1 MYIAKAS
8 HPISGERLLHLFTLF
23 QDICPTGIQLI
34 YVSETTLYS
43 FICGILIGTK
53 NARRKGS
60 GRLSY
65 QAFYRV
71 YRPQTF
77 HEMSGQQHI
86 KQTLQ
91 NALLHNKTTHAYL
104 FSGPRGTGKTSAAK
118 IFAKALNCEKGPA
131 KEPCN
136 ECETCRTITEGSNT
150 DVIEFDAASNSRVEE
165 MRDIIEKV
173 RYAPASSK
181 YKVYIIDEVHMLSN
195 SAFNALLKTLEE
207 PPAHAVFILATTE
220 PHKLP
225 LTIISRCQRFD
236 FKPITAAEIVERM
249 QHVLADAEIEA
260 DDSALK
266 VIAQAASGGMR
277 DALSMLDQVVSFSG
291 EKVTAEEALLVTGSV
306 GEDIFHQLAES
317 LVSKDAGAA
326 LTLLNRLIAEGK
338 DVSRLAED
346 LITFFRDLL
355 LLKTAPELTDL
366 LEVISGDERFV
377 SLAQQFEPEALYAY
391 IDILGETQQEMR
403 FSNHA
408 KVYIESA
415 LLKMIQTR
423 SLPVAPAGAASSSPE
438 LDQKLAALERTVAE
452 LQQQLAN
459 GGGRAAPAGEATPGR
474 KNSSNNAR
482 AYKIPTG
489 KVHQVLSAATK
500 EDITIIREEWA
511 RMMQSLQRSHSA
523 LLEETEPVAA
533 SDSAFVLKFKY
544 EIHCLMA
551 SENASLRSGLAEA
564 LRQQTGK
571 AYDVVYVPEEGWLK
585 VREDFIRKSGLVK
598 NHQPTEQNA
607 ASGDASEGSDSE
619 TPQEIPAFMEG
630 AELTEE
636 DPLVSEAEKLFG
648 KEFITVHD
656 E

>member
-1 MYIAKAS
+1 MNQAK
-8 HPISGERLLHLFTLF
+8 
-23 QDICPTGIQLI
+23 
-34 YVSETTLYS
+34 
-43 FICGILIGTK
+43 
-53 NARRKGS
+53 RKGS

-77 HEMSGQQHI
+77 HEMSGQQHV

-118 IFAKALNCEKGPA
+118 IFAKALNCENGPA

-236 FKPITAAEIVERM
+236 FKPITASEIVERM
-249 QHVLADAEIEA
+249 THVLKDAEIEA
-260 DDSALK
+260 DNSALK

-291 EKVTAEEALLVTGSV
+291 DRVTAEEALLVTGSV
-306 GEDIFHQLAES
+306 GEDIFHQLAEA
-317 LVSKDAGAA
+317 LLTKDAGAA

-338 DVSRLAED
+338 DVSRLAEN

-355 LLKTAPELTDL
+355 LLRTAPDLTDL
-366 LEVISGDERFV
+366 LEVISGDERFIA
-377 SLAQQFEPEALYAY
+377 LAQAFEPDTLYTY

-415 LLKMIQTR
+415 LLKMVQTR
-423 SLPVAPAGAASSSPE
+423 GTAASGTGGTAASPE
-438 LDQKLAALERTVAE
+438 LEQKIAALERIVGE

-459 GGGRAAPAGEATPGR
+459 GGGQAAQTGEKAPAAR

-500 EDITIIREEWA
+500 QDIQVIREEWA
-511 RMMQSLQRSHSA
+511 RMMQTMQRSHSA

-585 VREDFIRKSGLVK
+585 VREDFIRKSGMAK
-598 NHQPTEQNA
+598 QPSQTEENSESNGEPSEF
-607 ASGDASEGSDSE
+607 SGSEE
-619 TPQEIPAFMEG
+619 TPAFLVG
-630 AELTEE
+630 AELTQE
-636 DPLVSEAEKLFG
+636 DPIVSEAEKLFG

>member
-1 MYIAKAS
+1 M
-8 HPISGERLLHLFTLF
+8 
-23 QDICPTGIQLI
+23 
-34 YVSETTLYS
+34 
-43 FICGILIGTK
+43 
-53 NARRKGS
+53 
-60 GRLSY
+60 SY

-77 HEMSGQQHI
+77 HEMSGQQHV

-118 IFAKALNCEKGPA
+118 IFAKALNCENGPA

-236 FKPITAAEIVERM
+236 FKPITATEIVERM
-249 QHVLADAEIEA
+249 THVLKDADIEA
-260 DDSALK
+260 DNSALK

-291 EKVTAEEALLVTGSV
+291 DRVTAEEALLVTGSV
-306 GEDIFHQLAES
+306 GEDIFHQLAEA
-317 LVSKDAGAA
+317 LLTKDAGAA

-338 DVSRLAED
+338 DVSRLAEN

-355 LLKTAPELTDL
+355 LLRTAPDLKDL
-366 LEVISGDERFV
+366 LEVISGDERFIA
-377 SLAQQFEPEALYAY
+377 LAQAFEPDTLYTY

-415 LLKMIQTR
+415 LLKMVQTR
-423 SLPVAPAGAASSSPE
+423 GTASSGTGGTAASPE
-438 LDQKLAALERTVAE
+438 LEQKIAALERIVGE

-459 GGGRAAPAGEATPGR
+459 GGGQAAQTGEKAPAAR

-500 EDITIIREEWA
+500 QDIQVIREEWA
-511 RMMQSLQRSHSA
+511 RMMQTMQRSHSA

-585 VREDFIRKSGLVK
+585 VREDFIRKSGMAK
-598 NHQPTEQNA
+598 QPSQTEENSESNGEPSEV
-607 ASGDASEGSDSE
+607 SGSE
-619 TPQEIPAFMEG
+619 EIPAFLEG
-630 AELTEE
+630 AELTQE
-636 DPLVSEAEKLFG
+636 DPIVSEAEKLFG